1 MSHQI
6 DPSEHSVSNDTI
18 ASLSF
23 DFLKQL
29 ATLALATAGGTVTLL
44 ETVLSENSARPLMI
58 FATGLLVVSALFS
71 LQAQQVLVERLR
83 AGSSNYS
90 NSAGGRF
97 KLPRTAKA
105 ENRITILS
113 FAMFGAGLGM
123 AVLAMVG
130 AK

>member
-1 MSHQI
+1 M
-6 DPSEHSVSNDTI
+6 DRSEHSVSNDTI

-44 ETVLSENSARPLMI
+44 QTVLLESSARPLMI
-58 FATGLLVVSALFS
+58 LATGLLVVSALFS
-71 LQAQQVLVERLR
+71 LQAQQILVERLR

-90 NSAGGRF
+90 DSAVGRF
-97 KLPRTAKA
+97 KLPRTATA
-105 ENRITILS
+105 EGRIAILS
-113 FAMFGAGLGM
+113 FAMFGAGLGV

-130 AK
+130 AQQGAV